1 VRVCGVLFRVANN
14 RMEELSRYE
23 GVGHGYHLE
32 HLTVYLADGSIS
44 EPARTYVADP
54 GAKNPSLQPYHWYKQ
69 HVLSGAAEHSLPAD
83 CVNRFIGT
91 VQSQPDP
98 DACPQSP

>member
-1 VRVCGVLFRVANN
+1 
-14 RMEELSRYE
+14 MEELSRYE

-32 HLTVYLADGSIS
+32 HLTVCLADGSIS

>member
-1 VRVCGVLFRVANN
+1 
-14 RMEELSRYE
+14 MEELSRYE

-54 GAKNPSLQPYHWYKQ
+54 GAKNPSL
-69 HVLSGAAEHSLPAD
+69 
-83 CVNRFIGT
+83 NRIIGT
-91 VQSQPDP
+91 NNMCYPARRST
-98 DACPQSP
+98 ACRLTV